1 LATYWEGIEHG
12 PQMSWFPDGR
22 KKHESVSNGG
32 QVVGEWTGR

>member
-22 KKHESVSNGG
+22 KKHEI
-32 QVVGEWTGR
+32 VGEWTGR